1 MSIVLALNVSLFHFR
16 MVALNLGF
24 ALLSPEELLKSPA
37 PHATP
42 KTSQGRIS
50 GAGAQVSVFFLSSW
64 GIFKSESVACKA
76 VPFEAVPTISTR
88 WHQKP
93 SRWYQLRPKTHAL
106 CVYAQ

>member
-24 ALLSPEELLKSPA
+24 ALLSPEEFLKSPA

-50 GAGAQVSVFFLSSW
+50 GAGAQVSVFFFFLNMER
-64 GIFKSESVACKA
+64 F
-76 VPFEAVPTISTR
+76 TN
-88 WHQKP
+88 
-93 SRWYQLRPKTHAL
+93 LRVIL
-106 CVYAQ
+106 AQGPC